1 MDRYSNWPI
10 VELAT
15 EGAAGLISC
24 LCRLFVTYGISEE
37 LASDGGPQ
45 FTANITQQFLRNWG
59 VTHRLSSVAFPHSNT
74 RAELAVKTVK
84 RVLTDNSDQNGSLN
98 TDLFQ
103 RAMLQYRNTPD
114 PETKLSPAICLFGRT
129 IRDFIPIHPGKYE
142 PHPTWK
148 STLQDR
154 EIALR
159 NRHMKIHEQ
168 LSEHSRHLPP
178 LCVGDVVRIQ
188 NQIGPHPT
196 KGDKTGLIIEV
207 RQFDQYV
214 VRVDG
219 SGRVT
224 LRNRKFLRKYIP
236 ADPRPS
242 PFGMPPGPVHDQ
254 PVHRTNVSPSQGVQT
269 PQSPNLLMP
278 QETPVPETPPPSHDI
293 PQNFPNRLYHQ
304 PPGLTCHAP
313 KI

>member
-1 MDRYSNWPI
+1 
-10 VELAT
+10 
-15 EGAAGLISC
+15 
-24 LCRLFVTYGISEE
+24 
-37 LASDGGPQ
+37 
-45 FTANITQQFLRNWG
+45 
-59 VTHRLSSVAFPHSNT
+59 
-74 RAELAVKTVK
+74 
-84 RVLTDNSDQNGSLN
+84 
-98 TDLFQ
+98 
-103 RAMLQYRNTPD
+103 MLQYRNTPD
-114 PETKLSPAICLFGRT
+114 PETKLSPAMCLFGRT

-154 EIALR
+154 EITLR
-159 NRHMKIHEQ
+159 KRHMKIHEQ

-196 KGDKTGLIIEV
+196 KWDKTGLIIEV

-236 ADPRPS
+236 AVPRPS
-242 PFGMPPGPVHDQ
+242 AFGMPPGPVHDQ

-293 PQNFPNRLYHQ
+293 PPKLPQPIIPSTPGPDVSRPQDMIPPLTPSIPSPNKSTGRNQSVPIDEGHMIPLVTPEVTTAPTPNSTPTITRKSQKVPRMIKRLQSYNKS
-304 PPGLTCHAP
+304 GLSE
-313 KI
+313 